1 MPIFV
6 IDKLKQKN
14 NGDFALM
21 DTADINHN
29 GARLDTVVEDLASK
43 VQDYDSFEKFPVTG
57 KPNTVYIDKATD
69 KIYRWDDEGVKYYEL
84 ANPLT
89 DIKTIDGN
97 F

>member
-43 VQDYDSFEKFPVTG
+43 VQDYDSFGKFPVTG
-57 KPNTVYIDKATD
+57 KPNTVYIDKSTD

-89 DIKTIDGN
+89 NIKTIDGN